1 MLGKEFSIMIRNVR
15 IDDSEAIAAI
25 YNHYV
30 VNSTVTF
37 EVEAITGTE
46 IAKRIQANLDADL
59 PWLIAEAE
67 GNVIGYCYATPW
79 KARKAYQHSVEIS
92 VYLDAD
98 SHTKGIG
105 SQLYAA
111 LFIQLKMQNVHAVM
125 AGIALPNEASIAL
138 HEKHNMQKVAHFKQV
153 GKKFGQW
160 IDVAYWQVIL

>member
-1 MLGKEFSIMIRNVR
+1 MIRNTTV
-15 IDDSEAIAAI
+15 DDSKAIAAI

-105 SQLYAA
+105 TQLYAT
-111 LFIQLKMQNVHAVM
+111 LFTQLKTQNVHAVM

>member
-1 MLGKEFSIMIRNVR
+1 MIRNVR
-15 IDDSEAIAAI
+15 IEDSDAIAAI

-59 PWLIAEAE
+59 PWLIAEVE

-79 KARKAYQHSVEIS
+79 KVRKAYQHSVEIS

-98 SHTKGIG
+98 SHATGIG

-111 LFIQLKMQNVHAVM
+111 LFTQLKTQNVHAVM

>member
-105 SQLYAA
+105 TQLYAT
-111 LFIQLKMQNVHAVM
+111 LFTQLKTQNVHAVM
-125 AGIALPNEASIAL
+125 AGIAVPNEASIAL

>member
-1 MLGKEFSIMIRNVR
+1 MIRNVR

-105 SQLYAA
+105 TQLYAT
-111 LFIQLKMQNVHAVM
+111 LFTQLKTQNVHAVM

-160 IDVAYWQVIL
+160 LDVGYWQVQLNVPPVT

>member
-1 MLGKEFSIMIRNVR
+1 MIRNVR
-15 IDDSEAIAAI
+15 IEDSDAIAAI

-67 GNVIGYCYATPW
+67 GNVIGYCYATSW

-92 VYLDAD
+92 VYLAAD

-105 SQLYAA
+105 TQLYAA
-111 LFIQLKMQNVHAVM
+111 LFTQLKTQNIHAVM

-138 HEKHNMQKVAHFKQV
+138 HEKHKMQKVAHFKQV

>member
-105 SQLYAA
+105 TQLYAT
-111 LFIQLKMQNVHAVM
+111 LFTQLKTQNVHAVM

-153 GKKFGQW
+153 GKKFGLW

>member
-1 MLGKEFSIMIRNVR
+1 MIRNVR
-15 IDDSEAIAAI
+15 IEDSDAIAAI

-111 LFIQLKMQNVHAVM
+111 LFTQLKMQNVHAVM

-138 HEKHNMQKVAHFKQV
+138 HEKHNMQKSR
-153 GKKFGQW
+153 
-160 IDVAYWQVIL
+160 ILSKLVKSSGSGLM

>member
-1 MLGKEFSIMIRNVR
+1 MIRNVR
-15 IDDSEAIAAI
+15 IEDSDAIAAI

-37 EVEAITGTE
+37 EVDAITDVE
-46 IAKRIQANLDADL
+46 IAKRIQANLASGL
-59 PWLIAEAE
+59 PWLVAEIN
-67 GNVIGYCYATPW
+67 GKVIGYCYATPW

-111 LFIQLKMQNVHAVM
+111 LFTQLKMQNVHAVM